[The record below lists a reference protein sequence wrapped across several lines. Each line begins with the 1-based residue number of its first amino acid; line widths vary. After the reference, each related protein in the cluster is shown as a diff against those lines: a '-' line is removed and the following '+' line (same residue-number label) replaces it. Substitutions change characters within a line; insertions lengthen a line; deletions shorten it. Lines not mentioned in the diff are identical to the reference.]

1 LLSKQQSLTSHKL
14 NQDMTNATQQTKRH
28 IFYGLLATLF
38 VASTV
43 CCILDDKNIDRSKTK
58 LHRLSRLLR
67 NELPVCGSQYQA
79 QFETER
85 LQKGIALDSD
95 SMCQSLEVAYQ
106 NTWLNIDF
114 PHQRSE
120 WLVILDCQSS
130 PSLSPAST
138 PLRI

>member
-1 LLSKQQSLTSHKL
+1 
-14 NQDMTNATQQTKRH
+14 MTNATQQTKRH

-43 CCILDDKNIDRSKTK
+43 CCILDDKNIDRSKPNYT
-58 LHRLSRLLR
+58 HFHACYAT
-67 NELPVCGSQYQA
+67 NCPVCGAQYQA

-95 SMCQSLEVAYQ
+95 SLCQILDIAYET
-106 NTWLNIDF
+106 TWHNLDF
-114 PHQRSE
+114 PHQRSAHC
-120 WLVILDCQSS
+120 ILDCHSS
-130 PSLSPAST
+130 PPFSSTST

>member
-1 LLSKQQSLTSHKL
+1 LG
-14 NQDMTNATQQTKRH
+14 R
-28 IFYGLLATLF
+28 
-38 VASTV
+38 
-43 CCILDDKNIDRSKTK
+43 KNIDRSKPAGGT
-58 LHRLSRLLR
+58 RSRHYQQSNLLPT
-67 NELPVCGSQYQA
+67 NCPVCGSQYQA

>member
-1 LLSKQQSLTSHKL
+1 
-14 NQDMTNATQQTKRH
+14 MTNATQHIKRH
-28 IFYGLLATLF
+28 TLFGLLATLF

-43 CCILDDKNIDRSKTK
+43 CCILDDKNIDRSKPNYTDF
-58 LHRLSRLLR
+58 HACYAT
-67 NELPVCGSQYQA
+67 NCPVCGSQYQA

-95 SMCQSLEVAYQ
+95 SICQSLEVAYQ

>member
-1 LLSKQQSLTSHKL
+1 
-14 NQDMTNATQQTKRH
+14 MTNATQHIKRH
-28 IFYGLLATLF
+28 TLFGLLATLF

-43 CCILDDKNIDRSKTK
+43 WIKTLTAPNPITLDFHACYATNC
-58 LHRLSRLLR
+58 
-67 NELPVCGSQYQA
+67 PVCGSQYQA

-95 SMCQSLEVAYQ
+95 SICQSLEVAYQ

>member
-1 LLSKQQSLTSHKL
+1 
-14 NQDMTNATQQTKRH
+14 MTNTTRH
-28 IFYGLLATLF
+28 IFFGLLTTLF

-43 CCILDDKNIDRSKTK
+43 CCILDDKNIDRSKPNYT
-58 LHRLSRLLR
+58 HFHACYAT
-67 NELPVCGSQYQA
+67 NCPVCGAQYQA
-79 QFETER
+79 HFETER